1 MEVVLHKALL
11 PWTTGP
17 KDIEIANKRCE
28 IFSNESIDTYFQ
40 TNATTTVEDGIV
52 PIGKDRLIG
61 ILNKIVE
68 TEAGY
73 NILKALKTELDKI
86 PGDRRR
92 KIALQLN
99 DENSEKDKYLKD
111 CNFNPEGM
119 TKDEK
124 EAELKKLNYVDL
136 GIKNFYAFDSAR
148 AIQYPQQPLIIN
160 INKNLISEERYI
172 FDGNKIIT
180 HEFPANEKSEAYFI
194 AHELT
199 HVVSFLNF
207 IADSPGGDWD
217 KRKDVDADWTDF
229 FKETERMQEIY
240 HGLLLDGFTP
250 KQIIEEFKNLFSNTE
265 ETRNVLGLVKGTV
278 DGQETLIGEGA
289 MFREQ
294 NGNTCIVTY
303 LVGLKQP
310 QTDVE
315 KAVLKNIRD
324 MFDYEITFTR
334 ESQDSIDAEIALGKD
349 FAGFNLVNVPQE
361 NSAIEAIKK
370 IDQNLENKDF
380 YQEIGII
387 DDQVNFTIGFQRKFA
402 REYIPQ
408 DQLKAQTEFGNL
420 SIIARRAEKSIVVVQ
435 SDETKPSQY
444 TLNQFDAHGQ
454 ITPCEGTL
462 QQIREQNPN
471 AVFIYYNG
479 VNHFQALVPK
489 EVGQQVQN

>member
-1 MEVVLHKALL
+1 
-11 PWTTGP
+11 
-17 KDIEIANKRCE
+17 
-28 IFSNESIDTYFQ
+28 
-40 TNATTTVEDGIV
+40 
-52 PIGKDRLIG
+52 
-61 ILNKIVE
+61 
-68 TEAGY
+68 
-73 NILKALKTELDKI
+73 
-86 PGDRRR
+86 
-92 KIALQLN
+92 
-99 DENSEKDKYLKD
+99 
-111 CNFNPEGM
+111 
-119 TKDEK
+119 
-124 EAELKKLNYVDL
+124 
-136 GIKNFYAFDSAR
+136 
-148 AIQYPQQPLIIN
+148 
-160 INKNLISEERYI
+160 
-172 FDGNKIIT
+172 
-180 HEFPANEKSEAYFI
+180 
-194 AHELT
+194 
-199 HVVSFLNF
+199 
-207 IADSPGGDWD
+207 
-217 KRKDVDADWTDF
+217 
-229 FKETERMQEIY
+229 MQAVY

-250 KQIIEEFKNLFSNTE
+250 KQIIDTFKSFFKNTE
-265 ETRNVLGLVKGTV
+265 EARNVLGLVKGTV

-303 LVGLKQP
+303 LGEERQLDKIEQ
-310 QTDVE
+310 
-315 KAVLKNIRD
+315 AVLTKIQSKLNYGINIVDKR
-324 MFDYEITFTR
+324 
-334 ESQDSIDAEIALGKD
+334 QDSIDAGIALGKD
-349 FAGFNLVNVPQE
+349 FAGFKLVNVPRE

-387 DDQVNFTIGFQRKFA
+387 DDQVNFTIDFQREFA

-444 TLNQFDAHGQ
+444 TFNQFDAHGQ